1 MADWHVRTR
10 GAHPMTPADYGNYK
24 SAWRGA
30 LQAIGM
36 PEAAVAC
43 FATQSA
49 PAGGD
54 TALHAAGASAE
65 LHRNIGQWATP
76 LIERG
81 YLRLHIRARLECMQT
96 FGL

>member
-1 MADWHVRTR
+1 
-10 GAHPMTPADYGNYK
+10 
-24 SAWRGA
+24 
-30 LQAIGM
+30 M

-49 PAGGD
+49 RAGGD
-54 TALHAAGASAE
+54 TALHAAGASVE
-65 LHRNIGQWATP
+65 LRRDIGQWATP

-81 YLRLHIRARLECMQT
+81 YLRLRIRARLQFMQT